1 MSKSMQKKTLVGL
14 VSIFLLV
21 ACFQIIP
28 ISISLGQNDKAMDG
42 IKRLEPGKCYLV
54 YSDKPVTLTLPYG
67 VSAERYGEAMNTT
80 FSHEGN
86 QKGKGKRCV
95 GGPIKMQ
102 LQDNG
107 HIKYQCVLCNREW
120 IRDAEGKLVKSCEE
134 K

>member
-1 MSKSMQKKTLVGL
+1 MQKKTLVGL

-28 ISISLGQNDKAMDG
+28 ISISLGQNDKALDG
-42 IKRLEPGKCYLV
+42 KKHLVLRPGDWYLV
-54 YSDKPVTLTLPYG
+54 YSDNPFTLPEG
-67 VSAERYGEAMNTT
+67 VEAWAT
-80 FSHEGN
+80 EGMGTGFRHDGIRKDK
-86 QKGKGKRCV
+86 QVHC
-95 GGPIKMQ
+95 GGFINMQ

-107 HIKYQCVLCNREW
+107 HIKYQCVVCKRVW